1 MTIGARI
8 PPLPCPQGPLL
19 IAAVEYTAA
28 PRDRVTSTQ
37 LPIPQVQFRL
47 QLKKPKRLHLTALAV
62 TDKNR
67 EQKSITVFF
76 QNSDKCGK
84 LHHGR

>member
-8 PPLPCPQGPLL
+8 LPLPCPQGPLL

-47 QLKKPKRLHLTALAV
+47 QLKKQ
-62 TDKNR
+62 NN
-67 EQKSITVFF
+67 SI
-76 QNSDKCGK
+76 
-84 LHHGR
+84 